1 LGVSLLIMLAI
12 SDKFVLNNQYSAK
25 TLHIEKQNDRGSA
38 DRKWNSLGGMTPYV
52 ELELLSQSTDNV
64 HGPVAYKIWEDFSH
78 NKRSL
83 ESRDNFFRGKHY
95 GPENFEMFINNPWAL
110 SVLSSISP
118 VMYLMTLVCVFII
131 SFVCCVMTQQIRYTS
146 SKQHKAWLQTFKI
159 SIERITLVLFAIA
172 VFVRIARQGTLESI
186 EWGDYK
192 IEYMTV
198 VQIPSVLYSLIIL
211 GLYYIH
217 LQRTDKHQFW
227 ARILEGLF
235 GDGEYKV
242 EQIESLEG
250 QQTGQKMVIPSQ
262 VTNMLLFNSML
273 YPAASKQITQQSAVM
288 KNMSYEMRV
297 FPQDF
302 KGKLKTQNLMPVT
315 FEYLGAKTL
324 GKAEDP
330 VQEQM
335 KYQFW
340 YV

>member
-1 LGVSLLIMLAI
+1 MYLFMRGPLRSQQSSNDAAKNDVQCTCADPRSWCKGSGKENSALAATNDVTCRDPRSWDWMRIAQTLYGFGVLIIGVSLLIMLAI

-52 ELELLSQSTDNV
+52 ELELLSQSTDVV
-64 HGPVAYKIWEDFSH
+64 HGPVAYKIWEDFPH

-172 VFVRIARQGTLESI
+172 VFVRIARQGTLEST
-186 EWGDYK
+186 K
-192 IEYMTV
+192 
-198 VQIPSVLYSLIIL
+198 
-211 GLYYIH
+211 
-217 LQRTDKHQFW
+217 W
-227 ARILEGLF
+227 A
-235 GDGEYKV
+235 
-242 EQIESLEG
+242 S
-250 QQTGQKMVIPSQ
+250 T
-262 VTNMLLFNSML
+262 
-273 YPAASKQITQQSAVM
+273 
-288 KNMSYEMRV
+288 
-297 FPQDF
+297 
-302 KGKLKTQNLMPVT
+302 
-315 FEYLGAKTL
+315 
-324 GKAEDP
+324 
-330 VQEQM
+330 
-335 KYQFW
+335 
-340 YV
+340 